1 MSDAVFVNG
10 LALHAY
16 HGVMQHEA
24 KVGQTF
30 KLDLMLDIDLAE
42 ASRTDMLKHTVS
54 YDKVVQTATEAFC
67 SRRYRLV
74 EAAAG
79 AVAEAVLEH
88 YPQVRRI
95 RVTVHKPHAPIAAT
109 FDDVGVVI
117 ERARDR
123 KQWLR
128 LWPRRSS
135 RWAAMSA
142 TCAQP
147 SIAPS
152 RCCATIPTCGLRRAR
167 RIIAPR
173 PGASPTSRHSSTP
186 SLRFRRRLHRTRCW
200 PAPKPAN
207 ARSAATAPTN
217 NTGDR
222 GRSISISWLMT
233 NLVLSDATLTLPH
246 PHLFER
252 AFVLVPLAEI
262 APDRVIAGIR
272 VSDALKRVDTAGIEK
287 LPGR

>member
-10 LALHAY
+10 LSLHAY

-42 ASRTDMLKHTVS
+42 ASRSDMLKHTVS

-79 AVAEAVLEH
+79 AVAETVLER

-117 ERARDR
+117 ERARQER
-123 KQWLR
+123 NQE
-128 LWPRRSS
+128 
-135 RWAAMSA
+135 
-142 TCAQP
+142 
-147 SIAPS
+147 
-152 RCCATIPTCGLRRAR
+152 
-167 RIIAPR
+167 
-173 PGASPTSRHSSTP
+173 
-186 SLRFRRRLHRTRCW
+186 
-200 PAPKPAN
+200 
-207 ARSAATAPTN
+207 
-217 NTGDR
+217 R
-222 GRSISISWLMT
+222 GR
-233 NLVLSDATLTLPH
+233 
-246 PHLFER
+246 
-252 AFVLVPLAEI
+252 
-262 APDRVIAGIR
+262 G
-272 VSDALKRVDTAGIEK
+272 
-287 LPGR
+287 